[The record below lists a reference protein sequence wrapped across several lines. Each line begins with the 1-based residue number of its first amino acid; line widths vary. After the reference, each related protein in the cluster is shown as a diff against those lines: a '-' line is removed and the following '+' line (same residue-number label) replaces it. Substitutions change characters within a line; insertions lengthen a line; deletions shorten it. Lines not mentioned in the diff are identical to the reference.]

1 MKDLMQKGFS
11 RKQPGVTS
19 LLLVLA
25 IGLTLTVMIAGI
37 SALSI
42 REQQQASNTELSS
55 KALQAA
61 ESGVKLALQ
70 KLNDDPSFST
80 RANTCNKLEG
90 LGISNCTNVGSNS
103 EITCI
108 EVKNVFTGSYEG
120 KIERDKATQVF
131 IGGQACPK
139 GQNPDGSCV
148 GGVVIANKGANNFQ
162 FRWHSKT
169 LDQTLADYTNI
180 ATYPVVEGYKSAAS
194 IEMTFIYWPRAGNFT
209 QDKFKS
215 ATVFFVPGK
224 DDLGYSAAGGRT
236 AVKTDCAA
244 NSPKNGNYR
253 CGIGGDLGINLQ
265 NTLGL
270 AEAGENYNFAIRIKP
285 YYADTHFEATAF
297 IDSSTNTVPIQSS
310 KAQIDV
316 TAKTNNL
323 YRRVKAEKVIIPSA
337 VENIFESTIYSA
349 STGTLGSNAGICK
362 TIVVL
367 KDNTLAPNQ
376 PACN

>member
-70 KLNDDPSFST
+70 KLNDNPSFST
-80 RANTCNKLEG
+80 PADTCKKLG
-90 LGISNCTNVGSNS
+90 DLGIEANVGSNS

-194 IEMTFIYWPRAGNFT
+194 IEMTFIYWPRAKNFT
-209 QDKFKS
+209 QVKS
-215 ATVFFVPGK
+215 ATVFFVPGQ
-224 DDLGYSAAGGRT
+224 DDLGYSAADGTGRT
-236 AVKTDCAA
+236 QVKTDCAA

>member
-11 RKQPGVTS
+11 RKRPGVTS

-42 REQQQASNTELSS
+42 REQQQASNTELSN

-80 RANTCNKLEG
+80 PANTCKKLED
-90 LGISNCTNVGSNS
+90 LGISNSTNVGSNS

-131 IGGQACPK
+131 IGGQACPT
-139 GQNPDGSCV
+139 GQNPDGSCI

-169 LDQTLADYTNI
+169 LDQTLADYTNTAI
-180 ATYPVVEGYKSAAS
+180 YPVVEGYKSAAS
-194 IEMTFIYWPRAGNFT
+194 IEMTFIYWPRAVGFT
-209 QDKFKS
+209 QVKS
-215 ATVFFVPGK
+215 ATVFFVPGQT
-224 DDLGYSAAGGRT
+224 DSGYSAAAGRT
-236 AVKTDCAA
+236 PLVTDCAA
-244 NSPKNGNYR
+244 NSTKNGNYR
-253 CGIGGDLGINLQ
+253 CGIGGNLGINLKD
-265 NTLGL
+265 TLGL
-270 AEAGENYNFAIRIKP
+270 PLAGENYNFAIRIKP
-285 YYADTHFEATAF
+285 YYADTHFEATAL

>member
-42 REQQQASNTELSS
+42 REQQQASNTELSN

-70 KLNDDPSFST
+70 KLNDNPSFST
-80 RANTCNKLEG
+80 PADTCNKLEV
-90 LGISNCTNVGSNS
+90 LGISNSTNVGSNS

-131 IGGQACPK
+131 IGGQACPT

-148 GGVVIANKGANNFQ
+148 GGAVIANKGANNFQ

-194 IEMTFIYWPRAGNFT
+194 IEMTFIYWPRARGFT
-209 QDKFKS
+209 QVKS

-224 DDLGYSAAGGRT
+224 DDLGYSAAGGR
-236 AVKTDCAA
+236 AQVKTDCAA

-367 KDNTLAPNQ
+367 
-376 PACN
+376 

>member
-42 REQQQASNTELSS
+42 REQQQASNTELSN

-70 KLNDDPSFST
+70 KLNDNPSFST
-80 RANTCNKLEG
+80 PANTCNKLRD
-90 LGISNCTNVGSNS
+90 LDITANVGSNS

-194 IEMTFIYWPRAGNFT
+194 IEMTFIYWPRADGFT
-209 QDKFKS
+209 QVKS
-215 ATVFFVPGK
+215 ATVFFVPGQ
-224 DDLGYSAAGGRT
+224 DDLGYSAADGTGRT
-236 AVKTDCAA
+236 QVKTDCAA

-285 YYADTHFEATAF
+285 YYADTHFEATAL